1 MKKKLKKM
9 QKKGST
15 FDKTREYAEQYSA
28 KMRKSGGSTVRRIA
42 RRMGE
47 KKL

>member
-1 MKKKLKKM
+1 MGKKLKNM

-28 KMRKSGGSTVRRIA
+28 KMRKSGGNTVRRIA
-42 RRMGE
+42 RSMGE
-47 KKL
+47 KKI